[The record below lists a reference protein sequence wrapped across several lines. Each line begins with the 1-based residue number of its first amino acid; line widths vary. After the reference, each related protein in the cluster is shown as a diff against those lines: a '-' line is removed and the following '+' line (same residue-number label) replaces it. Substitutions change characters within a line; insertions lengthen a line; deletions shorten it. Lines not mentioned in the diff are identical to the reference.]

1 MHTVK
6 MFQFAFHRLLFLS
19 LLVSTSPVLAASADT
34 VQGRVT
40 DPLGAVMPNA
50 QVIVL
55 RNGSVVASARA
66 DNDGAFVFSR
76 VEAGR
81 Y

>member
-1 MHTVK
+1 MHAVK
-6 MFQFAFHRLLFLS
+6 MFQFAVHRLLVFS
-19 LLVSTSPVLAASADT
+19 LLISASPVLAVSAAT
-34 VQGRVT
+34 AQGRVT
-40 DPLGAVMPNA
+40 DPLGAVIPNA
-50 QVIVL
+50 QVTVL